1 MLFYS
6 LPPHCSICCSIHC
19 LHTAANTPILPSHCI
34 GMYCQLP
41 FPFLT
46 ITIPLCCSSTISPIT
61 VILLMHTLGPPQ
73 LHSMTVQWF
82 THHLLPA
89 TFTASC
95 KCTHYHITDILTAS
109 SLQSL
114 HTRCC
119 IYCLFVPALIASSLF
134 TCRSSITLS
143 ISLAAHCSIH
153 YSIAALYYS
162 IIISCIASLT
172 RYYFTQCHLVAQFY
186 ALLLHPSCSLHCPFT
201 DPLAIAPSLQT
212 RCSSLHPS
220 LLHTLFFLLC
230 LLLACCFIT
239 TLLLLHCLSPY
250 SSTWHLEMQKDRGL
264 LRLDLDF

>member
-1 MLFYS
+1 
-6 LPPHCSICCSIHC
+6 
-19 LHTAANTPILPSHCI
+19 
-34 GMYCQLP
+34 MYCQLP

-186 ALLLHPSCSLHCPFT
+186 ALLLQPSCSLHWSTCYCPFIANSVLLIASLT
-201 DPLAIAPSLQT
+201 APHTAPL
-212 RCSSLHPS
+212 

-250 SSTWHLEMQKDRGL
+250 SSTCHLEMQKDRGL
-264 LRLDLDF
+264 LRLDLHF